1 MTEALRAGAADVL
14 VVVGVAVMSIGVY
27 GLLRMPDVYTQL
39 HASSKT
45 VVFGVLAILFAGAI
59 VADERTSAYRAL
71 LIAAFLIL
79 TTPVAAHSVARAAH
93 MRGEAMRSPEAD
105 DDSVDAVP

>member
-93 MRGEAMRSPEAD
+93 MRGEATRSPEAD
-105 DDSVDAVP
+105 DDSVDALP

>member
-1 MTEALRAGAADVL
+1 MIEALSTGAADVL
-14 VVVGVAVMSIGVY
+14 LVLGVGVMTIGVY

-45 VVFGVLAILFAGAI
+45 VVFGVVAILVAGMI
-59 VADERTSAYRAL
+59 VSDARESAYRAV
-71 LIAAFLIL
+71 LIIAFLLL

-93 MRGEAMRSPEAD
+93 MRNEAGSGPPAIDEGTEPSP
-105 DDSVDAVP
+105 

>member
-1 MTEALRAGAADVL
+1 VTEALRAGAADVL

-45 VVFGVLAILFAGAI
+45 VVFGVIAILAAAAI

-71 LIAAFLIL
+71 LIAAFLLL

-93 MRGEAMRSPEAD
+93 LRQESMTSPEAGD
-105 DDSVDAVP
+105 EGADAP

>member
-1 MTEALRAGAADVL
+1 ML

-105 DDSVDAVP
+105 DDSVDALP

>member
-1 MTEALRAGAADVL
+1 ML

-105 DDSVDAVP
+105 DDSVDAALP